1 MAAHNAAQTRSV
13 GMKSN
18 VVGTDG
24 DLHHRSLGQHQAA
37 ADAAEGERRWRADID
52 MPLTG
57 GVGVGGGLVL
67 VDRAAAVELSRR
79 ALCAGL
85 TALEQRVAGRWT
97 VTSGV
102 VSRL

>member
-1 MAAHNAAQTRSV
+1 VGAGDRADWAPTLAAW
-13 GMKSN
+13 
-18 VVGTDG
+18 
-24 DLHHRSLGQHQAA
+24 AA
-37 ADAAEGERRWRADID
+37 AVID
-52 MPLTG
+52 
-57 GVGVGGGLVL
+57 GGGLVL
-67 VDRAAAVELSRR
+67 VDRAAATELSRR